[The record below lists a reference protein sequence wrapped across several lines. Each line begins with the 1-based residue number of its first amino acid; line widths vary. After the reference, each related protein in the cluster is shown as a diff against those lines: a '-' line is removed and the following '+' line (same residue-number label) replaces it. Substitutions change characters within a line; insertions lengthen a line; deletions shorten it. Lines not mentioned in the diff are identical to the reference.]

1 MYNRDYRSTRF
12 SPLSEITP
20 RNVPALRPIC
30 SYAIPENSQFESGL
44 VAVNGIL
51 YFTTFE
57 HTYAIDAETCAL
69 KWSVANPQVWRG
81 GNVRGLAFAR
91 NRVFRGFYDGSVIA
105 YDADSGEQVWASK
118 LEAPHGE
125 FAVIAA
131 SPIAWNGMVF
141 IGTSLAEYGHACVVV
156 GLDASTGRVVW
167 TFPLVPAGNAPGA
180 ETWPK
185 GVHVAGG
192 STWSSFTLDPDSGA
206 LYVPTGNPGP
216 VFSGAYRPG
225 ANLYT
230 GSVVVLDAKTG
241 KLRTWY
247 QLVPH
252 DIHDFDVAATP
263 ALITTRSGAR
273 RAMTGGKDGYLHA
286 IDIDAGKVAWKTAVT
301 TIDNVDAP
309 LTPQG
314 THFCPG
320 TGGGVEWNGPAYSA
334 ITNLVYVNS
343 VDWCST
349 LKLDPKLPAFEEGKA
364 FLGSLDEY
372 GVHDSKKVG
381 WVTAVDADT
390 GAVRW
395 RYASPAPMLA
405 GLVATAGG
413 LLFTVDL
420 DGNFLVFDAATGTV
434 LHKIA
439 TRQTTGGGVI
449 TYQSGGKQRIAVAA
463 GLDDVSFQV
472 HGKPVVVVYGL

>member
-1 MYNRDYRSTRF
+1 
-12 SPLSEITP
+12 
-20 RNVPALRPIC
+20 
-30 SYAIPENSQFESGL
+30 
-44 VAVNGIL
+44 
-51 YFTTFE
+51 
-57 HTYAIDAETCAL
+57 
-69 KWSVANPQVWRG
+69 
-81 GNVRGLAFAR
+81 
-91 NRVFRGFYDGSVIA
+91 
-105 YDADSGEQVWASK
+105 
-118 LEAPHGE
+118 
-125 FAVIAA
+125 
-131 SPIAWNGMVF
+131 
-141 IGTSLAEYGHACVVV
+141 
-156 GLDASTGRVVW
+156 
-167 TFPLVPAGNAPGA
+167 
-180 ETWPK
+180 
-185 GVHVAGG
+185 
-192 STWSSFTLDPDSGA
+192 
-206 LYVPTGNPGP
+206 
-216 VFSGAYRPG
+216 
-225 ANLYT
+225 
-230 GSVVVLDAKTG
+230 VLDAKTG

-252 DIHDFDVAATP
+252 DVHDFDVAATP

-273 RAMTGGKDGYLHA
+273 RAMTGGKDGYLRA

-364 FLGSLDEY
+364 FLGSLNDY
-372 GVHDSKKVG
+372 GVHDSKKTG

-405 GLVATAGG
+405 GLVATASG
-413 LLFTVDL
+413 LLLTVDL
-420 DGNFLVFDAATGTV
+420 DGNFLAFDAATGTV

-449 TYQSGGKQRIAVAA
+449 TYQSGGKQHIAVAA
-463 GLDDVSFQV
+463 GLDDVSFEV